1 MTLDLSPKMIVKE
14 AMSSPVVTVKE
25 EENVVN
31 LARIME
37 QTNLGAIV
45 VVDANDNPLGIVTE
59 RDIVLRVVAKDLMPK
74 EIKAKDVMSSPLK
87 MVDPDMSLVDA
98 MTMMSKLN
106 IRRLG
111 VSYKGKL
118 VGIVTDRDILRIVPT
133 IIEIV
138 QERSR
143 IVGGGSASGVIQ
155 VEAPIGPSITGFCDR
170 CGLYSSDLRSVDGDF
185 LCEDCRV
192 DKELE
197 A

>member
-25 EENVVN
+25 EEDVVN
-31 LARIME
+31 LAKMME
-37 QTNLGAIV
+37 KTSLGAIV
-45 VVDANDNPLGIVTE
+45 VVDENDNPLGIVTE
-59 RDIVLRVVAKDLMPK
+59 RDIVLRVVAKGLMPK
-74 EIKAKDVMSSPLK
+74 KVKAGDVMSAPLK

-98 MTMMSKLN
+98 MTTMNKLN

-118 VGIVTDRDILRIVPT
+118 VGIVTDKDILRIVPT

-143 IVGGGSASGVIQ
+143 IVGGGSDSGMLH
-155 VEAPIGPSITGFCDR
+155 VEASTGPSITGFCDR
-170 CGLYSSDLRSVDGDF
+170 CGLYSSNLRPVDGDF
-185 LCEDCRV
+185 LCEDCRA

>member
-1 MTLDLSPKMIVKE
+1 MTFDLSPKMIVKE

-37 QTNLGAIV
+37 RTNVGAIV
-45 VVDANDNPLGIVTE
+45 VVDESDTPLGIVTE
-59 RDIVLRVVAKDLMPK
+59 RDIVLRVVAKGLMPK

-98 MTMMSKLN
+98 MSMMSKLN

-111 VSYKGKL
+111 VSYRGKL

-143 IVGGGSASGVIQ
+143 ILGGGSASDVIQ
-155 VEAPIGPSITGFCDR
+155 TESLTGFCDR
-170 CGLYSSDLRSVDGDF
+170 CGLYSSDLRSVDGEF
-185 LCEDCRV
+185 LCEDCRI

-197 A
+197 F

>member
-25 EENVVN
+25 EENVVD

-37 QTNLGAIV
+37 RTNVGAIV
-45 VVDANDNPLGIVTE
+45 VVDESDNPLGIVTE
-59 RDIVLRVVAKDLMPK
+59 RDIVLRVVAKGLIPE
-74 EIKAKDVMSSPLK
+74 EIKAKDVMSYPLK
-87 MVDPDMSLVDA
+87 MVDPDVSLVDA

-143 IVGGGSASGVIQ
+143 ILGGSASDVIQ
-155 VEAPIGPSITGFCDR
+155 TESLTGFCDR

-185 LCEDCRV
+185 LCEDCRI

-197 A
+197 S

>member
-25 EENVVN
+25 EENVVD

-37 QTNLGAIV
+37 RTNVGAIV
-45 VVDANDNPLGIVTE
+45 VVDERDNPLGIVTE
-59 RDIVLRVVAKDLMPK
+59 RDIVLRVVAKGLMPK
-74 EIKAKDVMSSPLK
+74 EIKAKDVMSYPLK

-143 IVGGGSASGVIQ
+143 ILGGGSASDVIQ
-155 VEAPIGPSITGFCDR
+155 TESLTGFCDR

-185 LCEDCRV
+185 LCEDCRI

-197 A
+197 S